1 MQPVEGDAL
10 GSALLAALDG
20 RAPSVV
26 IERDDGFVDV
36 DGTDYFGGLTEPER
50 HALASATGRVLDVG
64 AGAGRGALVMQ
75 ERGQRVTALDV
86 SAGAVEACRRRGVRN
101 VYHGTL
107 AQAAGDGLAG
117 VFDSAVLLG
126 SNVGLLGSR
135 ENAPAFLADLARLVK
150 PDGVVAGVILD
161 PYGTSSQ
168 VHLAYHDRNRERGR
182 LPGQLTMR
190 VRYQNLATGWFDWLC
205 ASRGELTAIAA
216 AAGWEAS
223 FAGRGSTYT
232 VILTRQEITNG

>member
-64 AGAGRGALVMQ
+64 AGAGRGALVLQ

-107 AQAAGDGLAG
+107 AQAASDGLAD

-126 SNVGLLGSR
+126 NNVGLLGSR

-161 PYGTSSQ
+161 PYGPATRSTWPTTTATASAAACLASS
-168 VHLAYHDRNRERGR
+168 R
-182 LPGQLTMR
+182 
-190 VRYQNLATGWFDWLC
+190 C
-205 ASRGELTAIAA
+205 ASATRTSPPG
-216 AAGWEAS
+216 
-223 FAGRGSTYT
+223 GSTGSA
-232 VILTRQEITNG
+232 RPAAS